1 MRLDDLVQQVS
12 AVGHDVRAGTLSRGW
27 GPFAACSERFLT
39 ELVARL
45 EDGRFHDPIWVRE
58 LLIEADVL
66 YLAAVRNV
74 AARTP
79 AWQVGAAAIER
90 EHKPVMRNLLLGIV
104 CHIAYDLV
112 VTLATRITPANV
124 DAAVAQRQ
132 REDFQRIN
140 DIIAGSIDGVQNE
153 IREGTEEWVT
163 YADIGFSR
171 LDELATWAM
180 FKYTR
185 ARAFDDAERVYAG
198 TLTIDD
204 VAARSVKLVRLLA
217 IVPL

>member
-12 AVGHDVRAGTLSRGW
+12 AVAQDVRTGTLSRGW
-27 GPFAACSERFLT
+27 GPFAVCSERFLT

-45 EDGRFHDPIWVRE
+45 EDGGFHDPMWVRD

-79 AWQVGAAAIER
+79 AWKAGAAAIER
-90 EHKPVMRNLLLGIV
+90 EHKPVMRNLMLGIV

-112 VTLATRITPANV
+112 VTLATRITPANI
-124 DAAVAQRQ
+124 DAAVSQRQ
-132 REDFQRIN
+132 REDFRRIN

-163 YADIGFSR
+163 YADIGLSR
-171 LDELATWAM
+171 IDELATWAM